1 MTFCYHAAAGK
12 VYSTRS
18 QRHDEQTREDEEK
31 DLGEKKLDVCK
42 SKRIRISEDL
52 FQRWKD
58 LKRIRKARSD
68 EELVAYLLDLATAT
82 DLSDSPRY
90 GKRRT
95 TVTSLSFI
103 SLHSFRHHVSLF
115 YYKLHVVTHF
125 FYTRIL
131 YYANYIPDRHAYN
144 FRGIAP
150 LTLGACT
157 RGTVVV
163 LCVSLS
169 VTILAATYLI
179 YTSKVRGHRIL
190 YGIFKILIVW
200 LLLKML
206 HSKVLASFAEH
217 DCLLTS

>member
-1 MTFCYHAAAGK
+1 MSKRGG
-12 VYSTRS
+12 R
-18 QRHDEQTREDEEK
+18 RE
-31 DLGEKKLDVCK
+31 GSGRKKLDVCK

-103 SLHSFRHHVSLF
+103 SLHSFRHHVAFSTKF
-115 YYKLHVVTHF
+115 YFCKQTPRGRTF
-125 FYTRIL
+125 FFT
-131 YYANYIPDRHAYN
+131 HAYFTTQITFQTGTRN

-150 LTLGACT
+150 L
-157 RGTVVV
+157 RSQK
-163 LCVSLS
+163 LCDQAV
-169 VTILAATYLI
+169 
-179 YTSKVRGHRIL
+179 
-190 YGIFKILIVW
+190 
-200 LLLKML
+200 
-206 HSKVLASFAEH
+206 
-217 DCLLTS
+217 C